1 MLHNHTKTLLD
12 VRELKN
18 TIVLENHKDEQSGIF
33 NNRTFEKA
41 RAIIENQIVFSNMPF
56 GYKDDNGK
64 IVLVG
69 YPSVFNHI
77 LALYFPEEMGVELKR
92 TETHIYNDKSFT
104 VKDLTASFNQIMLLK
119 ENAEKDGLPEES
131 LIQLHEII
139 NYYNEYKINF
149 VIYNTKEQALIAYN
163 LI

>member
-1 MLHNHTKTLLD
+1 MLQNHTKTLLD

-18 TIVLENHKDEQSGIF
+18 TIALENHKDEQSGIF
-33 NNRTFEKA
+33 NNRTFDQA

-64 IVLVG
+64 IILVG

-92 TETHIYNDKSFT
+92 TETSISDNKSFS

-119 ENAEKDGLPEES
+119 ENSKKEGIPLEDLDR
-131 LIQLHEII
+131 LNEII
-139 NYYNEYKINF
+139 NHYNEYKINF
-149 VIYNTKEQALIAYN
+149 VIYNTKEQALNAYN
-163 LI
+163 LM